1 VSSPARTGREPGLDI
16 LAIAGCRPNFVKLA
30 PLLAAMERRPALRP
44 LLVHTGQHYDEEMS
58 GALFRDLGLRAP
70 DVSLGVGSGSHA
82 AQTARLLAALEPVFL
97 ERAPDLVLV
106 VGDVNSTLAAALVA
120 VKLGIPVAHVEAGL
134 RSGDR
139 AMPEEVNRRVTDTL
153 SDLLFAS
160 EPSGSRNLLSE
171 GIPADRVHFV
181 GNVMVDALRLSRERI
196 AASDAVERLGLAPG
210 GYAVLTLHRPE
221 NVDDPRRAAD
231 LLGALTEIVRE
242 VPVVFP
248 VHPRTRERLRALE
261 AWRRLEAEPALRT
274 TPALGYV
281 DFLCLVERSALVL
294 TDSGGLQEESTALG
308 VPCLTLRDNTER
320 PVTVERGTNRLV
332 GTASAAIVAA
342 AREVLAARRAHR
354 DANADA
360 GAVDGA
366 RVVPALDRPFN
377 GAFATAAT
385 PPPELWDGHAAERIA
400 DVLLDC
406 EEWIKSLYGALRD
419 RTPWSATAPV
429 KVA

>member
-1 VSSPARTGREPGLDI
+1 MTEPRANGLDI
-16 LAIAGCRPNFVKLA
+16 VAIAGCRPNFVKLA
-30 PLLAAMERRPALRP
+30 PLLRAMERRPELRP
-44 LLVHTGQHYDEEMS
+44 FLVHTGQHYDEEMS
-58 GALFRDLGLRAP
+58 GALFRDLELRAP

-82 AQTARLLAALEPVFL
+82 AQTARLMAALEPVFL

-120 VKLGIPVAHVEAGL
+120 SKLGIPVAHVEAGL

-160 EPSGSRNLLSE
+160 EPSGSQNLLAE
-171 GIPADRVHFV
+171 GVPADRVHFV
-181 GNVMVDALRLSRERI
+181 GNVMVDALRASRGRI
-196 AASDAVERLGLAPG
+196 ALSDAVERFGVTAR

-221 NVDDPRRAAD
+221 NVDDPERATT
-231 LLGALTEIVRE
+231 LLGALEEILAD

-248 VHPRTRERLRALE
+248 VHPRTRERLRALP
-261 AWRRLEAEPALRT
+261 AWGRLEGSAALRL

-281 DFLCLVERSALVL
+281 DFLRLVEQSALVL

-332 GTASAAIVAA
+332 GTDPAAIVAA
-342 AREVLAARRAHR
+342 TRAIL
-354 DANADA
+354 A
-360 GAVDGA
+360 GAAPKAAALGDTFAGA
-366 RVVPALDRPFN
+366 SSHELA
-377 GAFATAAT
+377 
-385 PPPELWDGHAAERIA
+385 PELWDGHAAERIA
-400 DVLLDC
+400 DILLDRRD
-406 EEWIKSLYGALRD
+406 WLKSLYRALRA
-419 RTPWSATAPV
+419 RTAWRPTA
-429 KVA
+429 AAA